1 MMLLQA
7 HYPVVAAILA
17 LIAGIF
23 AVDWWLPQTLAITV
37 LYVVPVLLASR
48 IHVSWLTSRVA
59 ILTSVLTLTEMIRT
73 PLANL
78 TWVALCNRSFTL
90 LVIWVTAVL
99 CLHRQRDEARLRKV
113 CQAIEQQVEERT
125 ADLARANKLL
135 DALHAE
141 AVSQLAAIVKSSDDA
156 IVGMTLNG
164 IIRSWNAGAE
174 QIYGYTADEMV
185 GRSIS
190 LLCPPDR
197 LDEVP
202 AMLGRIARSEHVR
215 HVETVQRRKRG
226 TPIDVS
232 LTVSPV
238 KDADGIVIGASSIAR
253 DITARKRTEAALRE
267 SEARFHMM
275 ADTAPVMVWMAG
287 PDGRCTFVNKRWLEF
302 TGRLLNDE
310 IGGDWIA
317 GLHPTDAERC
327 QKTYTGSFK
336 TEQPFSMEY
345 RLQRSD
351 GKYRWVLDTGVP
363 FFEPGGHF
371 GGYIGTCVDMTER
384 KEMEDRLRKAL
395 KDKEGLLREV
405 HHRVKNNLQ
414 IISSLLNL
422 QVSSIKDPQVA
433 QLFRECQVRI
443 TSIALLHDTLH
454 RSDNLSKIAMS
465 EYMRTLIGHLF
476 RSYGVDSTRIQV
488 NLLLD
493 EVEFDID
500 TGLTCGLILDEL
512 VSNCLKHAFNGH
524 RTGCITISLQAHAD
538 DTYSLRVSDDGI
550 GLPKDGVLNNPDS
563 LGLELVGLM
572 AEKLDGAVTLQSGQ
586 GTEWQVRFRPLQY
599 QERM

>member
-1 MMLLQA
+1 MILLQA
-7 HYPVVAAILA
+7 HYPVIFAILT
-17 LIAGIF
+17 LIGGIF
-23 AVDWWLPQTLAITV
+23 AIDWWIPQSLAITV

-48 IHVSWLTSRVA
+48 IQLSWLTPGVA
-59 ILTSVLTLTEMIRT
+59 ILTSVLTLAEMVRT
-73 PLANL
+73 PLPNL
-78 TWVALCNRSFTL
+78 TWVAVCNRSFTL
-90 LVIWVTAVL
+90 LVIWLTAVL
-99 CLHRQRDEARLRKV
+99 CLHRQRDEARLHKV
-113 CQAIEQQVEERT
+113 YQAIEQQVEERT

-174 QIYGYTADEMV
+174 RVYGYAADEMV

-202 AMLGRIARSEHVR
+202 AMLGRISRGEHVR
-215 HVETVQRRKRG
+215 NVETVQRRKRG

-238 KDADGIVIGASSIAR
+238 KDVDGIVIGASSIAR
-253 DITARKRTEAALRE
+253 DITAQKRTEAALRE

-302 TGRLLNDE
+302 TGRTLDDE
-310 IGGDWIA
+310 MGDDWVT
-317 GLHPTDAERC
+317 GLHPTDIERC
-327 QKTYTGSFK
+327 QKTYLGSFK

-363 FFEPGGHF
+363 FFEPGGQF

-384 KEMEDRLRKAL
+384 KDMEDRLRKAL

-422 QVSSIKDPQVA
+422 QVNSIKDPQTA

-443 TSIALLHDTLH
+443 TSIALLHETLH
-454 RSDNLSKIAMS
+454 RSDNLSWIAMS

-476 RSYGVDSTRIQV
+476 RSYGVDGTRIHV
-488 NLLLD
+488 NLQLD
-493 EVEFDID
+493 EVEFELEDVS
-500 TGLTCGLILDEL
+500 LTD
-512 VSNCLKHAFNGH
+512 
-524 RTGCITISLQAHAD
+524 AD
-538 DTYSLRVSDDGI
+538 DYTELTGY
-550 GLPKDGVLNNPDS
+550 PTM
-563 LGLELVGLM
+563 LEV
-572 AEKLDGAVTLQSGQ
+572 A
-586 GTEWQVRFRPLQY
+586 
-599 QERM
+599 

>member
-7 HYPVVAAILA
+7 QYPVVAAILT
-17 LIAGIF
+17 LIGGIF
-23 AVDWWLPQTLAITV
+23 AVDWWLPQSSAITV
-37 LYVVPVLLASR
+37 LYVVPILLASR
-48 IHVSWLTSRVA
+48 VHLPRLTSRVA
-59 ILTSVLTLTEMIRT
+59 ILASALTLAEMIRT
-73 PLANL
+73 PLLNL
-78 TWVALCNRSFTL
+78 TWVAVCNRSFTL
-90 LVIWVTAVL
+90 LVIWITAVL
-99 CLHRQRDEARLRKV
+99 CLRRQRDEARLRKV
-113 CQAIEQQVEERT
+113 CQAIEQQVEEQT

-141 AVSQLAAIVKSSDDA
+141 AVSQLAAIVKFSDDA
-156 IVGMTLNG
+156 IVGMTLSG

-174 QIYGYTADEMV
+174 QVYGYTADEMV

-202 AMLGRIARSEHVR
+202 AMLSRIARGEHVR
-215 HVETVQRRKRG
+215 NVETIQRRKRG

-238 KDADGIVIGASSIAR
+238 KDADGVVVGASSIAR

-302 TGRLLNDE
+302 TGRSLDDE
-310 IGGDWIA
+310 IGDDWVT

-327 QKTYTGSFK
+327 QKTYAGSFR

-363 FFEPGGHF
+363 FFEPGGRF

-384 KEMEDRLRKAL
+384 KDMEDRLRKAL
-395 KDKEGLLREV
+395 KDKESLLREV

-414 IISSLLNL
+414 IVSSLLNL
-422 QVSSIKDPQVA
+422 QISSIKDPQVA

-454 RSDNLSKIAMS
+454 RSDNLSRIAMS

-476 RSYGVDSTRIQV
+476 RSYGVESARIHAKLQ
-488 NLLLD
+488 LD
-493 EVEFDID
+493 DVEFDID

-512 VSNCLKHAFNGH
+512 VSNCLKHAFND
-524 RTGCITISLQAHAD
+524 RRPGCITISLQAHAD
-538 DTYSLRVSDDGI
+538 DTYSLRVSDDGV

-572 AEKLDGAVTLQSGQ
+572 AEKLDGAVTLQSGH

>member
-1 MMLLQA
+1 MTLLQTQ
-7 HYPVVAAILA
+7 YPVLAAILT
-17 LIAGIF
+17 LIGVIF
-23 AVDWWLPQTLAITV
+23 AIDWGLPQSLAITV

-48 IHVSWLTSRVA
+48 LHVSWLTPGVA
-59 ILTSVLTLTEMIRT
+59 ILTSVLTLGEMVRT
-73 PLANL
+73 PLLNL
-78 TWVALCNRSFTL
+78 TWLAVCNRSITL
-90 LVIWVTAVL
+90 FVIWVTAVL

-113 CQAIEQQVEERT
+113 YQAIEQQVGERT

-156 IVGMTLNG
+156 IIGMTLNG

-174 QIYGYTADEMV
+174 QVYGYPADEMV

-202 AMLGRIARSEHVR
+202 AMLGRIARGEHVR
-215 HVETVQRRKRG
+215 NVETVQRRKRG

-238 KDADGIVIGASSIAR
+238 KDVDSVVIGASSIAR

-302 TGRLLNDE
+302 TGRSLSDE
-310 IGGDWIA
+310 IGDDWVS

-327 QKTYTGSFK
+327 QKTYFGSFK

-345 RLQRSD
+345 RMQRND

-363 FFEPGGHF
+363 FFEPGGRF

-422 QVSSIKDPQVA
+422 QISSIKDPQIA

-454 RSDNLSKIAMS
+454 RSDNLSWIGMS

-488 NLLLD
+488 NLQLD

-524 RTGCITISLQAHAD
+524 RRGCITISLQTHVD
-538 DTYSLRVSDDGI
+538 DTYSLRVSDDGV

-572 AEKLDGAVTLQSGQ
+572 AEKLDGAVMLQSGH
-586 GTEWQVRFRPLQY
+586 GTEWEVRFRPLQY

>member
-1 MMLLQA
+1 MSSKCAQCPA
-7 HYPVVAAILA
+7 VAAILA

-23 AVDWWLPQTLAITV
+23 AIDWWLPQHLAITV
-37 LYVVPVLLASR
+37 LYVVPVLIASR
-48 IHVSWLTSRVA
+48 ISFQWLLPGVATLTSF
-59 ILTSVLTLTEMIRT
+59 LTLMEVART
-73 PLANL
+73 PFYLL
-78 TWVALCNRSFTL
+78 TWTAVCNRSFTL

-99 CLHRQRDEARLRKV
+99 CIRSRRDEEQLRKV
-113 CQAIEQQVEERT
+113 YQAIEQQVEERT

-141 AVSQLAAIVKSSDDA
+141 AVSQLAAIVMSSDDA
-156 IVGMTLNG
+156 IIGMTLNG
-164 IIRSWNAGAE
+164 IIRNWNAGAE
-174 QIYGYTADEMV
+174 RVYGYSAEEMV

-202 AMLGRIARSEHVR
+202 AILSRIARSEHVR
-215 HVETVQRRKRG
+215 NVETVQRRKRG

-232 LTVSPV
+232 LTISPV
-238 KDADGIVIGASSIAR
+238 KDVDGVVIGASSIAR
-253 DITARKRTEAALRE
+253 DITVRKRAEAALRE

-302 TGRLLNDE
+302 TGRALEKE
-310 IGGDWIA
+310 IGDDWIS

-327 QKTYTGSFK
+327 QQAYEGSFK

-345 RLQRSD
+345 RLRRHD

-363 FFEPGGHF
+363 FFEPGGRF

-384 KEMEDRLRKAL
+384 KDMEDQLRKAL
-395 KDKEGLLREV
+395 KEKESLLREV

-414 IISSLLNL
+414 VISSLLNL
-422 QVSSIKDPQVA
+422 QATSIKDTQIA

-443 TSIALLHDTLH
+443 TSIGLLHDTLH
-454 RSDNLSKIAMS
+454 RSEDLSHIAMG
-465 EYMRTLIGHLF
+465 EYLRTLVSHLF
-476 RSYGVDSTRIQV
+476 RSYGVDSNRIAV
-488 NLLLD
+488 NLQLD
-493 EVEFDID
+493 DVGFDLD
-500 TGLTCGLILDEL
+500 TGLTCGLILEEL
-512 VSNCLKHAFNGH
+512 VSNCLKHAFHDRQG
-524 RTGCITISLQAHAD
+524 TITITLQAHAD
-538 DTYSLRVSDDGI
+538 DTYSLRVEDDGV
-550 GLPKDGVLNNPDS
+550 GFPKDGILNNPDS

-572 AEKLDGAVTLQSGQ
+572 AEKLDGVVTLQSGQ
-586 GTEWQVRFRPLQY
+586 GTEWQVRFRHLQY

>member
-1 MMLLQA
+1 MSSKCAQCPA
-7 HYPVVAAILA
+7 VAAILA

-23 AVDWWLPQTLAITV
+23 AIDWWLPQHLAITV
-37 LYVVPVLLASR
+37 LYVVPVLIASR
-48 IHVSWLTSRVA
+48 ISFQWLLPGVATLTSF
-59 ILTSVLTLTEMIRT
+59 LTLMEVART
-73 PLANL
+73 PFYLL
-78 TWVALCNRSFTL
+78 TWTAVCNRSFTL

-99 CLHRQRDEARLRKV
+99 CIRSRRDEEQLRKV
-113 CQAIEQQVEERT
+113 YQAIEQQVEERT

-141 AVSQLAAIVKSSDDA
+141 AVSQLAAIVMSSDDA
-156 IVGMTLNG
+156 IIGMTLNG
-164 IIRSWNAGAE
+164 IIRNWNAGAE
-174 QIYGYTADEMV
+174 RVYGYSAEEMV

-202 AMLGRIARSEHVR
+202 AILSRIARSEHVR
-215 HVETVQRRKRG
+215 NVETVQRRKRG

-232 LTVSPV
+232 LTISPV
-238 KDADGIVIGASSIAR
+238 KDVDGVVIGASSIAR
-253 DITARKRTEAALRE
+253 DITVRKRAEAALRE

-302 TGRLLNDE
+302 TGRALEKE
-310 IGGDWIA
+310 IGDDWIS

-327 QKTYTGSFK
+327 QQAYEGSFK

-345 RLQRSD
+345 RLRRHD

-363 FFEPGGHF
+363 FFAPGGRF

-384 KEMEDRLRKAL
+384 KDMEDQLRKAL
-395 KDKEGLLREV
+395 KEKESLLREV

-414 IISSLLNL
+414 VISSLLNL
-422 QVSSIKDPQVA
+422 QATSIKDTQIA

-443 TSIALLHDTLH
+443 TSIGLLHDTLH
-454 RSDNLSKIAMS
+454 RSEDLSHIAMG
-465 EYMRTLIGHLF
+465 EYLRTLVSHLF
-476 RSYGVDSTRIQV
+476 RSYGVDSNRIAV
-488 NLLLD
+488 NLQLD
-493 EVEFDID
+493 DVGFDLD
-500 TGLTCGLILDEL
+500 TGLTCGLILEEL
-512 VSNCLKHAFNGH
+512 VSNCLKHAFHDRQG
-524 RTGCITISLQAHAD
+524 TITITLQAHAD
-538 DTYSLRVSDDGI
+538 DTYSLRVEDDGV
-550 GLPKDGVLNNPDS
+550 GFPKDGILNNPDS

-572 AEKLDGAVTLQSGQ
+572 AEKLDGVVTLQSGQ
-586 GTEWQVRFRPLQY
+586 GTEWQVRFRHLQY